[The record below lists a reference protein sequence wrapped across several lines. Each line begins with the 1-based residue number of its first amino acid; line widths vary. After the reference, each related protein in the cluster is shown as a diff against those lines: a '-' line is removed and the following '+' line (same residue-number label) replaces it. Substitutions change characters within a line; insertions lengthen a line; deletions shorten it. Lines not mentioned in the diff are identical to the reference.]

1 MSDNAQSKG
10 EQEMNQSKIDAVA
23 DAMAEAHLNGGT
35 VAELAE
41 ELLPTNWQEAF
52 QVQDKLDEQLGFEV
66 AGWKIG
72 CTNRAQMQEFN
83 MDHPPFFGREY
94 RNYTQHSP
102 ARFRMADFRHAPII
116 EGEFAFRL
124 GRDLPPREKAYSEA
138 EVRDAV
144 TDVVMA
150 IDVVDTRWS
159 THPFELNMFLGNADN
174 ANAGVYV
181 IGDVLSGWQTLDLAT
196 LPVEVY
202 VDGKHVQE
210 TTLRGRPIDSLTRS
224 REYRCSFDELIS
236 ALQWGANDLSQRG
249 LGFLAGQ
256 VVTTGSPHVP
266 VEATAGSEI
275 VIRYGDA
282 GEIKAKFE

>member
-1 MSDNAQSKG
+1 MSDNSKSKG
-10 EQEMNQSKIDAVA
+10 EKDMNQNKIDAVA
-23 DAMAEAHLNGGT
+23 DALAEAHRNGGT
-35 VAELAE
+35 VAELDEA
-41 ELLPTNWQEAF
+41 LLPKNWQEAF
-52 QVQDKLDEQLGFEV
+52 QVQDALDERLGFEV

-72 CTNRAQMQEFN
+72 CTSRAQMQEFE
-83 MDHPPFFGREY
+83 MDHPPFFGRQY
-94 RNYTQHSP
+94 RNFTQHSP
-102 ARFRMADFRHAPII
+102 SRFRMADFRHAPLI
-116 EGEFAFRL
+116 EGEFALRL
-124 GRDLPPREKAYSEA
+124 GHDLPPREQAYSEA

-202 VDGKHVQE
+202 VDGKLVAD
-210 TTLRGRPIDSLTRS
+210 TLTRS

-236 ALQWGANDLSQRG
+236 ALRWGANDLSQRG
-249 LGFLAGQ
+249 MGFRAGQ
-256 VVTTGSPHVP
+256 VVTTGSPHIP

>member
-1 MSDNAQSKG
+1 MSDNVQSKG
-10 EQEMNQSKIDAVA
+10 EKDMNQNKIDAVA
-23 DAMAEAHLNGGT
+23 DALAEAYRNGGT
-35 VAELAE
+35 VAELDEA
-41 ELLPTNWQEAF
+41 LLPKNWQEAF
-52 QVQDKLDEQLGFEV
+52 QVQDALDERLGFEV

-72 CTNRAQMQEFN
+72 CTSRAQMQEFE

-94 RNYTQHSP
+94 RNFTQHSP
-102 ARFRMADFRHAPII
+102 SRFRMADFRHTPLI
-116 EGEFAFRL
+116 EGEFALRL
-124 GRDLPPREKAYSEA
+124 GHDLPPREQAYSEA

-144 TDVVMA
+144 TDVVMV

-202 VDGKHVQE
+202 VDGKLVAD
-210 TTLRGRPIDSLTRS
+210 TLTRS

-249 LGFLAGQ
+249 MGFRAGQ
-256 VVTTGSPHVP
+256 VVATGSPHVP
-266 VEATAGSEI
+266 VEATVGSEI

>member
-1 MSDNAQSKG
+1 MK
-10 EQEMNQSKIDAVA
+10 EQDMNQRKIDAVA
-23 DAMAEAHLNGGT
+23 DALAEAHRNGGT
-35 VAELAE
+35 VAELDEA
-41 ELLPTNWQEAF
+41 LLPKNWQEAF
-52 QVQDKLDEQLGFEV
+52 QVQDALDERLGFEV

-72 CTNRAQMQEFN
+72 CTSRAQMQEFE

-94 RNYTQHSP
+94 RNFTQHSP
-102 ARFRMADFRHAPII
+102 SRFRMADFRHPPLI
-116 EGEFAFRL
+116 EGEFALRL
-124 GRDLPPREKAYSEA
+124 GHDLPPREQAYSEA

-202 VDGKHVQE
+202 VDGKLVAD
-210 TTLRGRPIDSLTRS
+210 TLTRS

-249 LGFLAGQ
+249 MGFRAGQ
-256 VVTTGSPHVP
+256 VVATGSPHVP

-282 GEIKAKFE
+282 GEINAKFE